1 MRLRA
6 VVVTFALGAA
16 GLLPAL
22 PASAA
27 GVQRPARAG
36 AGAAIA
42 SLRGHRHAKVCAA
55 PSAHHAS
62 CHAIVDLDAVTPLA
76 TTATPP
82 QGYGPADLQKA
93 YQLPSATTSTTWATA
108 GSGKTVAIVD
118 AYDLPTA
125 ASDLN
130 AYRTQYGLS
139 PSCSGCFTKVNQ
151 SGGTVLPAA
160 NASWGQE
167 IALDLDMVTAACPNC
182 KILLVEANS
191 SSLTDLGT
199 AVNTAARLGANAI
212 SNSYGGSESSSDT
225 AYDTS
230 YYNHPGVAITASSG
244 DSGYGVEYPAASQY
258 VTAVGGTSLNVATGS
273 TGTTYNETAWSG
285 AGSGCSAYD
294 PKPTWQ
300 RDTGCSRRT
309 VADVS
314 AVADPNTGV
323 AVYDSTASGTNVGWQ
338 VFGGTSAAAPL
349 VAATY
354 ALATPAAG
362 STPAS
367 LPYATPAGLNDVTSG
382 TNGSCTVSYLC
393 TATAGY
399 DGPTGLGTPRGVSAF
414 SAGTATPTPP
424 PTTPQQLLGNPG
436 FETGTA
442 APWLASIGVVD
453 NSTGEPAHSGSWKAW
468 LNGYGTSHTDTLK
481 QTVTIPASVTSA
493 TLSFYLHIDS
503 AETTTSAAYD
513 KLSVQ
518 LVNGSGTLLT
528 TLATYSNVNKA
539 SGYAQ
544 RTFDVTRYRG
554 QSVTLRLTGTE
565 DGSLQTSFV
574 VDDASLTAAK

>member
-93 YQLPSATTSTTWATA
+93 YQLPSATA
-108 GSGKTVAIVD
+108 GLGKTVAIVD

-125 ASDLN
+125 ANDLN
-130 AYRTQYGLS
+130 AYRAQYGLS
-139 PSCSGCFTKVNQ
+139 SSCTGCFTKVNQ
-151 SGGTVLPAA
+151 SGGTTLPAA

-199 AVNTAARLGANAI
+199 AVNTAAGLGANAI

-225 AYDTS
+225 TYDTS
-230 YYNHPGVAITASSG
+230 YYKHPGVAITASSG

-258 VTAVGGTSLNVATGS
+258 VTAVGGTSLNVATS
-273 TGTTYNETAWSG
+273 SSGTTYNETAWSG

-300 RDTGCSRRT
+300 RDSGCSRRT

-349 VAATY
+349 VAATF
-354 ALATPAAG
+354 ALAPTPAAAT
-362 STPAS
+362 SSPAS
-367 LPYATPAGLNDVTSG
+367 FPYATPTGLNDVTSG
-382 TNGSCTVSYLC
+382 TNGSCGSYLC
-393 TATAGY
+393 TAVTGY
-399 DGPTGLGTPRGVSAF
+399 DGPTGLGTPHGVSAF
-414 SAGTATPTPP
+414 TAFTAGTATPTPP
-424 PTTPQQLLGNPG
+424 PTTSQQLLGNPG

-442 APWLASIGVVD
+442 PWVASTGVVD
-453 NSTGEPAHSGSWKAW
+453 NSNGEPAHSGSWKAW

-481 QTVTIPASVTSA
+481 QTVTIPASATSA

-518 LVNGSGTLLT
+518 LVNSSGTLLT
-528 TLATYSNVNKA
+528 TLATYSNLNKA

-544 RTFDVTRYRG
+544 RTFDVTGYKG

-574 VDDASLTAAK
+574 VDDASLTAK

>member
-93 YQLPSATTSTTWATA
+93 YQLPSATA
-108 GSGKTVAIVD
+108 GLGKTVAIVD

-125 ASDLN
+125 ANDLN
-130 AYRTQYGLS
+130 AYRAQYGLS
-139 PSCSGCFTKVNQ
+139 SSCTGCFTKVNQ
-151 SGGTVLPAA
+151 SGGTTLPAA

-199 AVNTAARLGANAI
+199 AVNTAAGLGANAI

-225 AYDTS
+225 TYDTS
-230 YYNHPGVAITASSG
+230 YYKHPGVAITASSG

-258 VTAVGGTSLNVATGS
+258 VTAVGGTSLNVATS
-273 TGTTYNETAWSG
+273 SSGTTYNETAWSG

-300 RDTGCSRRT
+300 RDSGCSRRT

-349 VAATY
+349 VAATF
-354 ALATPAAG
+354 ALAPTPAAAAT
-362 STPAS
+362 SSPAS
-367 LPYATPAGLNDVTSG
+367 FPYATPTGLNDVTSG
-382 TNGSCTVSYLC
+382 TNGSCGSYLC
-393 TATAGY
+393 TAVTGY
-399 DGPTGLGTPRGVSAF
+399 DGPTGLGTPHGVSAF
-414 SAGTATPTPP
+414 TAGTATPTPP
-424 PTTPQQLLGNPG
+424 PTASQQLLGNPG

-442 APWLASIGVVD
+442 PWVASTGVVD
-453 NSTGEPAHSGSWKAW
+453 NSNGEPAHSGSWKAW

-481 QTVTIPASVTSA
+481 QTVTIPASATSA

-518 LVNGSGTLLT
+518 LVNSSGTLLT
-528 TLATYSNVNKA
+528 TLATYSNLNKA

-544 RTFDVTRYRG
+544 RTFDVTRYKG
-554 QSVTLRLTGTE
+554 QSVTLRLTGAE

-574 VDDASLTAAK
+574 VDDASLTAK

>member
-1 MRLRA
+1 VRLRA
-6 VVVTFALGAA
+6 VVVTFAVGAA

-93 YQLPSATTSTTWATA
+93 YQLPSATA
-108 GSGKTVAIVD
+108 GLGKTVAIVD

-125 ASDLN
+125 ANDLN
-130 AYRTQYGLS
+130 AYRAQYGLS
-139 PSCSGCFTKVNQ
+139 SSCTGCFTKVNQ
-151 SGGTVLPAA
+151 SGGTTLPAA

-199 AVNTAARLGANAI
+199 AVNTAAGLGANAI

-225 AYDTS
+225 TYDTS
-230 YYNHPGVAITASSG
+230 YYKHPGVAITASSG

-258 VTAVGGTSLNVATGS
+258 VTAVGGTSLNVATS
-273 TGTTYNETAWSG
+273 SSGTTYNETAWSG

-300 RDTGCSRRT
+300 RDSGCSRRT

-349 VAATY
+349 VAATF
-354 ALATPAAG
+354 ALAPTPAAAAT
-362 STPAS
+362 SSPAS
-367 LPYATPAGLNDVTSG
+367 FPYATPTGLNDVTSG
-382 TNGSCTVSYLC
+382 TNGSCGSYLC
-393 TATAGY
+393 TAVTGY
-399 DGPTGLGTPRGVSAF
+399 DGPTGLGTPHGVSAF
-414 SAGTATPTPP
+414 TAFTAGTATPTPP
-424 PTTPQQLLGNPG
+424 PTTSQQLLGNPG

-442 APWLASIGVVD
+442 PWVASTGVVD
-453 NSTGEPAHSGSWKAW
+453 NSNGEPAHSGSWKAW

-481 QTVTIPASVTSA
+481 QTVTIPASATSA

-518 LVNGSGTLLT
+518 LVNSSGTLLT
-528 TLATYSNVNKA
+528 TLATYSNLNKA

-544 RTFDVTRYRG
+544 RTFDVTGYKG

-574 VDDASLTAAK
+574 VDDASLTAK

>member
-1 MRLRA
+1 VRLRA

-93 YQLPSATTSTTWATA
+93 YQLPSATA
-108 GSGKTVAIVD
+108 GLGKTVAIVD

-125 ASDLN
+125 ANDLN
-130 AYRTQYGLS
+130 AYRAQYGLS
-139 PSCSGCFTKVNQ
+139 SSCTGCFTKVNQ
-151 SGGTVLPAA
+151 SGGTTLPAA

-199 AVNTAARLGANAI
+199 AVNTAAGLGANAI

-225 AYDTS
+225 TYDTS
-230 YYNHPGVAITASSG
+230 YYKHPGVAITASSG

-258 VTAVGGTSLNVATGS
+258 VTAVGGTSLNVATS
-273 TGTTYNETAWSG
+273 SSGTTYNETAWSG

-300 RDTGCSRRT
+300 RDSGCSRRT

-349 VAATY
+349 VAATF
-354 ALATPAAG
+354 ALAPTPAAAT
-362 STPAS
+362 SSPAS
-367 LPYATPAGLNDVTSG
+367 FPYATPTGLNDVTSG
-382 TNGSCTVSYLC
+382 TNGSCGSYLC
-393 TATAGY
+393 TAVTGY
-399 DGPTGLGTPRGVSAF
+399 DGPTGLGTPHGVSAF
-414 SAGTATPTPP
+414 TAFTAGTATPTPP
-424 PTTPQQLLGNPG
+424 PTTSQQLLGNPG

-442 APWLASIGVVD
+442 PWVASTGVVD
-453 NSTGEPAHSGSWKAW
+453 NSNGEPAHSGSWKAW

-481 QTVTIPASVTSA
+481 QTVTIPASATSA

-518 LVNGSGTLLT
+518 LVNSSGTLLT
-528 TLATYSNVNKA
+528 TLATYSNLNKA

-544 RTFDVTRYRG
+544 RTFDVTGYKG

-574 VDDASLTAAK
+574 VDDASLTAK